1 MGSGLCHRVESS
13 GREGGEVPEEMK
25 GGGLRQQRGRL
36 WTRRQKSRPNE
47 MENVELFIVSGA
59 TAGLKY

>member
-1 MGSGLCHRVESS
+1 
-13 GREGGEVPEEMK
+13 MK

-36 WTRRQKSRPNE
+36 WARRQESRPNE